1 MTLCVE
7 WISRTFVSAP
17 ALRLRVG
24 LACAGAPTLARVS
37 RLVLSSARDARSP
50 TRETNAA
57 RDARGD
63 ARATDAP
70 ETSSRGVAAPPP
82 ASRANATGNQTHSR
96 LVRPLDD
103 EASAFDDKN
112 PRERYRAVD
121 RRRATTRDVPASR
134 IEIRSIEIEIDPWSI
149 AKRDASRAS
158 LVMPRVAELVSYPVK
173 SCAGVSLS
181 EVALTSTGLAFDR
194 LFCVV
199 GTDDGTY
206 HLSAHAPAFSARSVR
221 YRASRGVHGPICG
234 RVRADVRDEEHA
246 DDASRGD
253 AFGPGR
259 RGFGAER
266 AVGGDVLGMAR

>member
-7 WISRTFVSAP
+7 WISRV
-17 ALRLRVG
+17 RLR
-24 LACAGAPTLARVS
+24 ARPSTPSVS
-37 RLVLSSARDARSP
+37 RARARPPSLESLASSSRALATRRSP

-57 RDARGD
+57 RDARED

-82 ASRANATGNQTHSR
+82 ASRANATGNPDALATRPSTRRRSER
-96 LVRPLDD
+96 LRRQ
-103 EASAFDDKN
+103 N

-134 IEIRSIEIEIDPWSI
+134 NRIRDQSKIEIDPWSI

-199 GTDDGTY
+199 GTDDGTLS
-206 HLSAHAPAFSARSVR
+206 LSART
-221 YRASRGVHGPICG
+221 
-234 RVRADVRDEEHA
+234 RV
-246 DDASRGD
+246 
-253 AFGPGR
+253 
-259 RGFGAER
+259 
-266 AVGGDVLGMAR
+266 